1 MEINAR
7 EYEKEEANQEEELD
21 RLLSKKHTSMT
32 ASSMH
37 NNKRS

>member
-7 EYEKEEANQEEELD
+7 EYGKEEAKQEEELD
-21 RLLSKKHTSMT
+21 RLRSKKHTPIT

-37 NNKRS
+37 